1 MVEAKNRSH
10 PEVLMYLTTQLVQYC
25 ATVVKKGQ
33 RSCFWFLKH
42 FQKSTQNWTRSNN
55 GLHQK
60 KKGKENEGGEGDK
73 NEQEGQFTDGK
84 FSAWKYPCFL
94 LLLLFL
100 NQREHI
106 VLLRES
112 TGSLTFLHVGDGV
125 FAHHWRGK
133 RDGDLHFWFLA
144 WKNDDV
150 GFLRVYLHL
159 ILIFRKG
166 LPVKR
171 TLCITT
177 EETAGAP
184 GIWGLYFV
192 PYCPSGLLPHS
203 KANAQDKWWCKW
215 STRPSLSL

>member
-1 MVEAKNRSH
+1 MLI
-10 PEVLMYLTTQLVQYC
+10 P
-25 ATVVKKGQ
+25 
-33 RSCFWFLKH
+33 
-42 FQKSTQNWTRSNN
+42 TRANN
-55 GLHQK
+55 GLNQK
-60 KKGKENEGGEGDK
+60 KEKKTQRKWKRGEEMNRKANSLMENSILYGNIRIFCE
-73 NEQEGQFTDGK
+73 
-84 FSAWKYPCFL
+84 P
-94 LLLLFL
+94 
-100 NQREHI
+100 REHI

-177 EETAGAP
+177 EETAG
-184 GIWGLYFV
+184 V
-192 PYCPSGLLPHS
+192 
-203 KANAQDKWWCKW
+203 NAGAFN
-215 STRPSLSL
+215 LSLIFPVVNTTLKVLAG

>member
-1 MVEAKNRSH
+1 
-10 PEVLMYLTTQLVQYC
+10 MYLTTQLVQYC

-33 RSCFWFLKH
+33 RSCFWFLKTLSESNA
-42 FQKSTQNWTRSNN
+42 KLNEVKMDSTKRKKEKKMKVGKGIKMNRKANSLMENF
-55 GLHQK
+55 LH
-60 KKGKENEGGEGDK
+60 GNILV
-73 NEQEGQFTDGK
+73 F
-84 FSAWKYPCFL
+84 CC
-94 LLLLFL
+94 FL

-184 GIWGLYFV
+184 GI
-192 PYCPSGLLPHS
+192 
-203 KANAQDKWWCKW
+203 
-215 STRPSLSL
+215 

>member
-1 MVEAKNRSH
+1 M
-10 PEVLMYLTTQLVQYC
+10 
-25 ATVVKKGQ
+25 VKKGQ
-33 RSCFWFLKH
+33 RSCFWFLKTLSESNVKG
-42 FQKSTQNWTRSNN
+42 QIMDWTER
-55 GLHQK
+55 K
-60 KKGKENEGGEGDK
+60 KRKWGRVSGAR
-73 NEQEGQFTDGK
+73 NEQESQFTDGK
-84 FSAWKYPCFL
+84 FNSVWKYPYFWWTKGT
-94 LLLLFL
+94 
-100 NQREHI
+100 HI

-177 EETAGAP
+177 EETAGVNTGAV
-184 GIWGLYFV
+184 I
-192 PYCPSGLLPHS
+192 CPF
-203 KANAQDKWWCKW
+203 
-215 STRPSLSL
+215 